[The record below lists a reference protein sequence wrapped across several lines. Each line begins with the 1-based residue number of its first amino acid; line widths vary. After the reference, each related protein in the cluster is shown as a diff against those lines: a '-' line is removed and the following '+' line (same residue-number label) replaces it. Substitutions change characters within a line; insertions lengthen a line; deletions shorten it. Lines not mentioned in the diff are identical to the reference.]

1 MKKTVLLLLLL
12 LLLLCSVYPICAE
25 DELPEEPG
33 IRVSDEI
40 VRVVN
45 ANLENLFPISSR
57 IEKFTTPQKP
67 VFYEFGIDAFMRTRI
82 ESGKKYMVT
91 VANPDGVHDIIGM
104 EQVTEGHYANFQLSM
119 EIRVND
125 AYPKDQAGCFIGFTN
140 KDLLPSAA
148 EANEEMILLYTNGNG
163 ADAYV
168 KKEGELSGKKLGL
181 GAGAGSNA
189 KLSIIHLT
197 GTTFFYVNGVFV
209 GQYYDGFAGPFVML
223 YGSAVFSGGDIA
235 DCTFDNLQIRK
246 VEQ

>member
-12 LLLLCSVYPICAE
+12 LICSVYPIYAE
-25 DELPEEPG
+25 DELPEESG

-40 VRVVN
+40 VRMVN
-45 ANLENLFPISSR
+45 ANLENLFPISSQ

-67 VFYEFGIDAFMRTRI
+67 VFYDFGIDAVMRTRI

-91 VANPDGVHDIIGM
+91 VANPDGVHDIIGL
-104 EQVTEGHYANFQLSM
+104 EQITEGHYANFQMSM

-140 KDLLPSAA
+140 KDLLPPAS
-148 EANEEMILLYTNGNG
+148 EADEEMILLYVTGNA

-168 KKEGELSGKKLGL
+168 KKEDAPSGTKLGL
-181 GAGAGSNA
+181 GAAAGSSA
-189 KLSIIHLT
+189 KLSIVHLT

-209 GQYYDGFAGPFVML
+209 GQYYDGFAGPFVLL